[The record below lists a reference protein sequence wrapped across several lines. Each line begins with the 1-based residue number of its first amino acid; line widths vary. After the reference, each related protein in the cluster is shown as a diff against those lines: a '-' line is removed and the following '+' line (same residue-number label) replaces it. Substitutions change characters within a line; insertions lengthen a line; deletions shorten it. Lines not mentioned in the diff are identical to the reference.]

1 MQKCFII
8 RMQENTWIHSS
19 TAFQSSPS
27 VSCRLQTTAVKSAP
41 VCGQL
46 LKSVFSPEG
55 DGLRSLHKQKALH
68 PEMLLSHMTAA
79 NSDLIWVEREKKN
92 HPRRSV
98 CYEVIS
104 SLHFS
109 LTR

>member
-1 MQKCFII
+1 MF
-8 RMQENTWIHSS
+8 
-19 TAFQSSPS
+19 FQSSPS
-27 VSCRLQTTAVKSAP
+27 VSCWLQTTAVKSAP

-55 DGLRSLHKQKALH
+55 DGLRSLCKQKALH
-68 PEMLLSHMTAA
+68 PEMPLSCITAA
-79 NSDLIWVEREKKN
+79 NSDLVWIEKEEKN
-92 HPRRSV
+92 HPQRSV